1 MKKTIAFLSLFLASS
16 LLATQVY
23 ADKMESDSYEITF
36 GNFNITSG
44 EKDST
49 SYQVTDTVG
58 QTGAGPYGT
67 FGSTAYFVGGG
78 FQYIYQ
84 IPEFSF
90 AISATSIDLGVLTP
104 GTHNTGSHTVTIN
117 TKGAGGYTIYNY
129 ETKSLTHSN
138 GSDFIPDTTCDAGG
152 CSETTA
158 AVWSNQNIP
167 GFGFNA
173 SGDDVVAAFADS
185 TYYKQF
191 ANDQSAETMQ
201 AFMNSNNIAESRT
214 ATITYKAGIAGDQA
228 AGNYETGVVYVAVP
242 GY

>member
-1 MKKTIAFLSLFLASS
+1 MKKPLIFFSI
-16 LLATQVY
+16 LLACSLIVTQVY
-23 ADKMESDSYEITF
+23 ADKLESESYVITF

-44 EKDST
+44 EKDSAT
-49 SYQVTDTVG
+49 YHVTDTVG

-67 FGSTAYFVGGG
+67 FGSTDYFVGGG

-90 AISATSIDLGVLTP
+90 SLSAIQIDLGVLTP
-104 GTHNTGSHTVTIN
+104 GSHSNANHTATVN
-117 TKGAGGYTIYNY
+117 TKGAGGYTVYAY
-129 ETKSLTHSN
+129 EIQALTHSN
-138 GSDFIPDTTCDAGG
+138 GSNFISDTTCDLGG

-158 AVWSNQNIP
+158 AVWTNQNIP

-173 SGDDVVAAFADS
+173 SGDDVVPEFTDS

-201 AFMNSNNIAESRT
+201 AIMTSDTIATSRT

-228 AGNYETGVVYVAVP
+228 AGSYETGVIYVAVP